1 MRRRM
6 RVPRNGTGTRPPEMQ
21 VLGAAEAE
29 AAASGSTVAIS
40 ASSSDISQSSST
52 LDVGFAFA
60 KCRWA
65 VSLHECA

>member
-1 MRRRM
+1 MRIRM

-21 VLGAAEAE
+21 VLGEAEAEAE

-52 LDVGFAFA
+52 LDVGSAAFA
-60 KCRWA
+60 K
-65 VSLHECA
+65 S